1 MHLFVQM
8 GKCPVFGGK
17 IEISWNSGFLTKFTC
32 KRLSSDPKSQLFLD
46 SSRKPHWYCHGLTLT
61 KDWAIPVHSY
71 PENQRSER
79 HVQLTLETKYHLQM
93 MPFQSEFGFWSMIG
107 LAFVSSPTSIRQILF
122 SEKNRKKIVLIFSKI
137 MSKHNLRSSRFF
149 CHSFNS
155 ISM

>member
-1 MHLFVQM
+1 ML
-8 GKCPVFGGK
+8 K
-17 IEISWNSGFLTKFTC
+17 ISAVYFMWNPEICQDPPTCGQDDLAFSWNSGFLTKFTC

-71 PENQRSER
+71 PENQRWER

-107 LAFVSSPTSIRQILF
+107 LAFVSSPTSIRQILLV
-122 SEKNRKKIVLIFSKI
+122 RKTGRKLYVLIFSKNYV
-137 MSKHNLRSSRFF
+137 KTQFKE
-149 CHSFNS
+149 
-155 ISM
+155 